1 MAVLTKVKP
10 TADTLFHIEWDWF
23 RRHHV
28 ETAILLREQLCPEC
42 RHALDE
48 GKLTGDVDWIDP
60 DTGEV
65 FRVDAVR
72 EAILS
77 HCRWKP
83 EYISATTPLITAIF
97 RTLLAN
103 NNRPLSARALAQRL
117 ARWDTDTILS
127 VLSRGD
133 VKWGI
138 VPADVENEA

>member
-10 TADTLFHIEWDWF
+10 TAETLFHIQWDWF
-23 RRHHV
+23 RRNHV
-28 ETAILLREQLCPEC
+28 DTEVLLREQLCAEC
-42 RHALDE
+42 RQALDE
-48 GKLTGDVDWIDP
+48 GKLMGEVDWIDP

-65 FRVDAVR
+65 FRMDAVR

-83 EYISATTPLITAIF
+83 EYISATTPLITAVF

-103 NNRPLSARALAQRL
+103 NNCPLSAHELAQRL
-117 ARWDTDTILS
+117 TRWDPETILT

-138 VPADVENEA
+138 TPTNGE